1 MLTGVETAGLVLA
14 SFPLLIS
21 ALEHYREGFESLKE
35 WWKFRTEFLAF
46 VHDIGRQSVLFNENL
61 EELLSPLIT
70 SDTEMSTLLEDPC
83 GAAWR
88 TPALEEKLKDRLP
101 KSYQSYRNTIDDMY
115 EAMDI
120 LQRKLGLEDGKVS
133 R

>member
-46 VHDIGRQSVLFNENL
+46 R
-61 EELLSPLIT
+61 P
-70 SDTEMSTLLEDPC
+70 
-83 GAAWR
+83 
-88 TPALEEKLKDRLP
+88 
-101 KSYQSYRNTIDDMY
+101 
-115 EAMDI
+115 
-120 LQRKLGLEDGKVS
+120 
-133 R
+133 